1 MTKIKE
7 RVLFPL
13 ITIAVSIFIIEL
25 ALHVISYAAPKK
37 YETLL
42 GISNV
47 PMFVKDSR
55 LGLRPSPDFPE
66 HDARGFR
73 NDSRSGPIS
82 IVALGDSQTYGTDIK
97 REEAW
102 PQQLGQMTDSTVYNM
117 ACGGW
122 GPTQSLQLFDDAI
135 SLKPK
140 IIIEAFYS
148 GNDLYDSFSN
158 VYYDGQLVDLKT
170 RDEHESSRVLEA
182 EKNETLRAK
191 VMRLYEQGGATNA
204 FAPPPPQVQQPLSS
218 SDRIRKFLGDHVRI
232 YQLLALLKRGL
243 QAKGSENDWESEK
256 AAARSESDKDY
267 YYIFEAAKLQ
277 TVFTPRLRLVALDQ
291 TDSRISEGLRIS
303 LEAIKQMRLKAH
315 AAGIDFQVMLIPTKE
330 LVFKQA
336 MQASTSSKDITYN
349 KLLENEEQ
357 FRQKTITF
365 LNNEGIKIIDVLPT
379 LEDRVRSG
387 LQPYPA
393 TANGHPNAAGQ
404 TAIAESALKT
414 LKSQNA
420 VLK

>member
-1 MTKIKE
+1 MQTIKT
-7 RVLFPL
+7 RLLFPL
-13 ITIAVSIFIIEL
+13 VSICITLLFIEIV
-25 ALHVISYAAPKK
+25 LHIISFAAPKQ
-37 YETLL
+37 YDALL
-42 GISNV
+42 GISRV
-47 PMFVKDSR
+47 PIFVKDSR
-55 LGLRPSPDFPE
+55 LVLRPNPDFPE
-66 HDARGFR
+66 HYARGFR
-73 NDSRSGPIS
+73 NESRSGPIS

-102 PQQLGQMTDSTVYNM
+102 PQQLGQMTDSNVYNM

-158 VYYDGQLVDLKT
+158 VYYDGQLIDLKT

-182 EKNETLRAK
+182 EKHETLRAR
-191 VMRLYEQGGATNA
+191 VMRLYEQGGATSA

-218 SDRIRKFLGDHVRI
+218 SDRFRKFLGDHVRI

-243 QAKGSENDWESEK
+243 QTKSSEHDWESEK
-256 AAARSESDKDY
+256 AAARAEKDKDY

-277 TVFTPRLRLVALDQ
+277 TIFTPKLRLVALDQ
-291 TDSRISEGLRIS
+291 TDPTISEGLRIS

-315 AAGIDFQVMLIPTKE
+315 AVGIDFQVMLIPTKE

-336 MQASTSSKDITYN
+336 MQASTSAKDITYD

-379 LEDRVRSG
+379 LEDRVKSG
-387 LQPYPA
+387 PQPYPA
-393 TANGHPNAAGQ
+393 TSNGHPSGAGQ
-404 TAIAESALKT
+404 TAIAECALKT